1 MENLW
6 TFAHVPQE
14 MKPFQ
19 QIRMAGDMPRTFE
32 PNEAQEIRQA
42 IEKASNLVYLA
53 DAAKTLDETDGYLD
67 KAEEH
72 FQKITELLCRSSGMK
87 RVA

>member
-1 MENLW
+1 
-6 TFAHVPQE
+6 

-19 QIRMAGDMPRTFE
+19 RIRMTGDMPRAFE

-42 IEKASNLVYLA
+42 IEEASNLVYLA
-53 DAAKTLDETDGYLD
+53 DAAKTPDEADGYLD

-72 FQKITELLCRSSGMK
+72 FQKITELLCRSSGME